1 MVWYVF
7 LKDSLFFPLKNTRR
21 YLLVVFLKKD
31 SEKLRQGPY
40 FCCTHQPVLLPNLML
55 ISKKATIGHISL
67 LRQEECWWSH
77 VCQRKGREIQQN
89 TRISADDQILGRRL
103 SSFLYAISA
112 FSWVYISVN
121 LWEGSPKGERTGRT
135 QSFWAVFLFVFK
147 GNLKVWDLYQAFG
160 QHHTFS
166 SLVFQ
171 PTNILCLLWT
181 IWLGVHDQ
189 GRHSPPHELRCRW
202 HLALCLNIEKCLLL
216 RRYWRAKDLRVVAM
230 RAQRLTV
237 GTGCLLMLW
246 SRLMEER
253 TVMDC
258 VGYRIQTSL

>member
-1 MVWYVF
+1 
-7 LKDSLFFPLKNTRR
+7 
-21 YLLVVFLKKD
+21 
-31 SEKLRQGPY
+31 
-40 FCCTHQPVLLPNLML
+40 ML

-121 LWEGSPKGERTGRT
+121 LWEGSPKGERTGRI
-135 QSFWAVFLFVFK
+135 QSFWAVFLFVYK

-181 IWLGVHDQ
+181 ILWWECMTKVDTLLLMNWGVGDILLYAWILRSAFFS
-189 GRHSPPHELRCRW
+189 GDTGELRIW
-202 HLALCLNIEKCLLL
+202 G
-216 RRYWRAKDLRVVAM
+216 W
-230 RAQRLTV
+230 
-237 GTGCLLMLW
+237 
-246 SRLMEER
+246 
-253 TVMDC
+253 
-258 VGYRIQTSL
+258 

>member
-1 MVWYVF
+1 
-7 LKDSLFFPLKNTRR
+7 
-21 YLLVVFLKKD
+21 
-31 SEKLRQGPY
+31 
-40 FCCTHQPVLLPNLML
+40 ML

-89 TRISADDQILGRRL
+89 TRISADDQTLRRRL

-121 LWEGSPKGERTGRT
+121 LWEASPKGERTGRT
-135 QSFWAVFLFVFK
+135 QSFWAIFLFLFK
-147 GNLKVWDLYQAFG
+147 GNLKVCDLFQAFG
-160 QHHTFS
+160 LHHTFS
-166 SLVFQ
+166 SLCFSTHKCFMPSMDRMV
-171 PTNILCLLWT
+171 
-181 IWLGVHDQ
+181 GVHDQ

-202 HLALCLNIEKCLLL
+202 HLALCLNIEKCRLL
-216 RRYWRAKDLRVVAM
+216 RRHWRAKDLRVVAM

-253 TVMDC
+253 NVMDC